1 MEQNPN
7 IVIDESLVGRYLAG
21 EASPEEA
28 IAVDEWRERSAENR
42 ARFEEL
48 VTLWEQASTGNS
60 WQAPDDT
67 RAWRQLTADLQLPA
81 TGRIRNLFDWRLK
94 VAVALLVILGAGVGA
109 WLFLERP
116 VLTSSDQIIRTGP
129 FILSDTLH
137 DQSVITLAQHSRLS
151 VSDGFAT
158 TGRQVTLEGEGYFSV
173 KPLSGQPFTIMAGEV
188 KIVVV
193 GTAFN
198 VRQDT
203 MGVTVGVSHGVVKMV
218 AGTDSLL
225 VKAGA
230 TGVYERRLQQL
241 HLLDTVD
248 RNEYAYATR
257 VFYFYST
264 PMEEV
269 QKALEAAYNV
279 QIVFENKQLAH
290 CKLNTQFN
298 QQSLQQVL
306 DVIAAS
312 LGIQYR
318 IENST
323 IYFSGD
329 ECK

>member
-1 MEQNPN
+1 MEQNPY
-7 IVIDESLVGRYLAG
+7 IAIDESLVGRYLAG

-48 VTLWEQASTGNS
+48 VTLWEQASAGNS
-60 WQAPDDT
+60 WRAPDDT
-67 RAWRQLTADLQLPA
+67 NAWRKLSADLQLPA
-81 TGRIRNLFDWRLK
+81 TTPARGLFDWRLK
-94 VAVALLVILGAGVGA
+94 IAVALLLMIGAGLGA

-116 VLTSSDQIIRTGP
+116 VLTQSNQIISAGAS
-129 FILSDTLH
+129 ILSDTLQ
-137 DQSVITLAQHSRLS
+137 DQSTITLAKYSRLL

-173 KPLSGQPFTIMAGEV
+173 KSLPGQPFTIVAGEV

-193 GTAFN
+193 GTVFN
-198 VRQDT
+198 IKQDT
-203 MGVTVGVSHGVVKMV
+203 AEITVGVSHGVVKMI

-225 VKAGA
+225 LKAGT

-248 RNEYAYATR
+248 RNQYAYATR
-257 VFYFYST
+257 ELYFYST

-269 QKALEAAYNV
+269 KKALEAAYDV
-279 QIVFENKQLAH
+279 KIVFENNLLAN
-290 CKLNTQFN
+290 CRLNTQFN

-318 IENST
+318 IEKST